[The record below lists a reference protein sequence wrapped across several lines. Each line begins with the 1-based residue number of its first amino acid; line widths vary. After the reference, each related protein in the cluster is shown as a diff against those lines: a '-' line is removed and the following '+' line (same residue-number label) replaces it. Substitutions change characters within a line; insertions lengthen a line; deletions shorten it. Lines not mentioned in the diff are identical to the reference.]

1 MSRVGLTLRQIN
13 LRTGQ
18 ISNSAL
24 DFDTLRLI
32 PDLSA
37 EEEMD
42 PTTRDGSVAIMDL
55 DGRAGGRGAEDDG
68 DDAVGRKEAPH
79 HDRDRLLQ
87 EMARNLCRQ

>member
-42 PTTRDGSVAIMDL
+42 LTTRDGSVEIMDL
-55 DGRAGGRGAEDDG
+55 DGRVGGRGAEDDG
-68 DDAVGRKEAPH
+68 DDAVGRKEAPN